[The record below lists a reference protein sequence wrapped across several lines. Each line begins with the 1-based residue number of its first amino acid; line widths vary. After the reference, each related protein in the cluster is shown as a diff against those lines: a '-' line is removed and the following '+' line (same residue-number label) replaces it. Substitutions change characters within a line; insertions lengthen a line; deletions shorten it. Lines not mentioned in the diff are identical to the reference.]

1 VIGTLTTS
9 AIDLTSALD
18 VRALAFQIGATRIR
32 LADIASAFIIL
43 LAGIVVTRILY
54 RWLSHEVLPRTDLE
68 PSLQNSIATIA
79 GYVGVIAAISI
90 TLARLGV
97 NLENIALV
105 AGALSIG
112 IGFGLQAIV
121 SNFVSGLILLTE
133 RPIRVGDWIVAKG
146 EEGYVRKIS
155 VRSTEIETFERASVI
170 LPNSDLI
177 TGVVKNWTH
186 SDKLGRL
193 SVPVGVSY
201 DSDPQQ
207 VCEILT
213 AVAAAHKL
221 VLTDPPPSVLFLRF
235 GDSSLDFE
243 LRAVVADINQR
254 LSTISDLHFEI
265 FRRFREAKIEIPFPQ
280 RDIHIKS
287 APAET
292 KEPPTKDS

>member
-1 VIGTLTTS
+1 
-9 AIDLTSALD
+9 
-18 VRALAFQIGATRIR
+18 
-32 LADIASAFIIL
+32 
-43 LAGIVVTRILY
+43 
-54 RWLSHEVLPRTDLE
+54 
-68 PSLQNSIATIA
+68 
-79 GYVGVIAAISI
+79 
-90 TLARLGV
+90 
-97 NLENIALV
+97 
-105 AGALSIG
+105 
-112 IGFGLQAIV
+112 
-121 SNFVSGLILLTE
+121 
-133 RPIRVGDWIVAKG
+133 
-146 EEGYVRKIS
+146 
-155 VRSTEIETFERASVI
+155 VI

-292 KEPPTKDS
+292 REPPAKDR